1 MNMPRPSKGGG
12 GSIRDQK
19 LLAWCGSAILR
30 RRASSLKII
39 IPQKW
44 RTHNQSDEVVVA
56 DVIGELMP

>member
-19 LLAWCGSAILR
+19 LLAWCDSAILR

-39 IPQKW
+39 ISQKMEHITKAM
-44 RTHNQSDEVVVA
+44 R
-56 DVIGELMP
+56 